1 MCLDRGAMNIHSNQ
15 RALPGAWDCGLSR
28 APRMA
33 MWPAAADIAPYIS
46 GYQLYVVGESAE
58 PHRGAFEPSW
68 ASIRIAVTEGSDW
81 LLSQSKGD
89 WFAPPPVALFGP
101 SSKLVWSQSGAGVL
115 VGAGIRPRGWRRL
128 FAEPARGWADRVGE
142 PPAIGGVAPG
152 AIRDLFL
159 ALPSDESVP
168 RAFDALF
175 RELLQPASSEDES
188 IGRIEAALVDPEI
201 GSVRDLTEA
210 TGLSIRRLERLAHR
224 AFGFPPKL
232 LLRRA
237 RFLRSL
243 HALRAA
249 RRGEGAMA
257 IDSSY
262 TDYSHFIRDSHDFL
276 GMSPQAFLDIDM
288 PLMKRSLELRTQV
301 LGAPAQALDEAPG
314 SPTTQRLPASRGT
327 AGPAAA
333 RALSDGR

>member
-1 MCLDRGAMNIHSNQ
+1 MNIHSNQ
-15 RALPGAWDCGLSR
+15 RALSGTEAWGCGLSR

-33 MWPAAADIAPYIS
+33 MWPAAPDIAPYIS
-46 GYQLYVVGESAE
+46 GYQLYVVGESPE

-81 LLSQSKGD
+81 VLSQAKGE
-89 WFAPPPVALFGP
+89 WFAPPPVVLFGP
-101 SSKLVWSQSGAGVL
+101 SSKLVWSRSGAGVL

-128 FAEPARGWADRVGE
+128 FAEAARDWADRIGPTPVMGGIA
-142 PPAIGGVAPG
+142 PA
-152 AIRDLFL
+152 AIRDLFC
-159 ALPSDESVP
+159 ALPGDEAVP
-168 RAFDALF
+168 QAFDALF
-175 RELLQPASSEDES
+175 REVLRPSSSEDEP

-201 GSVRDLTEA
+201 ESVRGLTEA

-243 HALRAA
+243 HAIRAA

-288 PLMKRSLELRTQV
+288 PLMKRSLELRKRV
-301 LGAPAQALDEAPG
+301 LGAPAQALDEAPEA
-314 SPTTQRLPASRGT
+314 PTAPPLPASRGI
-327 AGPAAA
+327 AGPVAA
-333 RALSDGR
+333 RAPSGGR